1 VRHGPVHT
9 KLRFTPMVSVKTS
22 TTFARSSKVYLN
34 CARSNET
41 VDPFLPNF
49 LHGTL
54 LRFERRIAGARM
66 AGHLCL
72 RGAASAALGGAGGF
86 GSDDR
91 LLQVAVVP
99 RTSAA
104 LIGGAVCFLL
114 RVISVWLHWNLPRVM
129 NG

>member
-1 VRHGPVHT
+1 VRHGRVHT
-9 KLRFTPMVSVKTS
+9 KLRFTPMVLVKTS
-22 TTFARSSKVYLN
+22 ATFARSSKVYLN
-34 CARSNET
+34 CARSSET
-41 VDPFLPNF
+41 VNPFFPNF

-54 LRFERRIAGARM
+54 LRFERRRAGARI

-72 RGAASAALGGAGGF
+72 RDEASAALGGVGGF

-91 LLQVAVVP
+91 LLQVAMVP

-104 LIGGAVCFLL
+104 FIGGAVCFLL
-114 RVISVWLHWNLPRVM
+114 RVIRVWLHWNLPRVV